1 MSRLIKSLR
10 FENLSFHYE
19 GQEPLLKNINFVFP
33 VFNNTRSGQDKA
45 SHNQTID
52 RRGTASRQAEI
63 VVIHSTPGSGSSS
76 LLQILAGLQ
85 IPTSGSYL
93 INGLPVEKMSFEEF
107 LPFRLRIGYGFG
119 MGGLISNR
127 TLFENLILPLNYH
140 KICSPQEATNRVL
153 TLMDRFELIKYKD
166 LRIAYV
172 SPSHRKITV
181 LIRAVIM
188 EPEVLL
194 LDDPNLRISTEIQQI
209 YAELLR
215 EQINNGKLHTIF
227 IASFDESFFSYFN
240 YTSIY
245 IEGSKIITTPV
256 LVKK

>member
-1 MSRLIKSLR
+1 MSRLIKSLS

-19 GQEPLLKNINFVFP
+19 GQELLLKDINFVFP
-33 VFNNTRSGQDKA
+33 VVNSRRGQDKA
-45 SHNQTID
+45 SHSQMID
-52 RRGTASRQAEI
+52 RRGTASRQAGI
-63 VVIHSTPGSGSSS
+63 VVIRSTPGSGSST

-93 INGLPVEKMSFEEF
+93 INGIPVEKMSFEEF

-127 TLFENLILPLNYH
+127 TLFENLILPLTYH
-140 KICSPQEATNRVL
+140 KLCPQQEAINVVL
-153 TLMDRFELIKYKD
+153 TLMDRFKLMKYKD

-172 SPSHRKITV
+172 SPSHRKITI
-181 LIRAVIM
+181 LIRAIIM
-188 EPEVLL
+188 KPEVLL
-194 LDDPNLRISTEIQQI
+194 LDDPNIRVSTEIQQK

-215 EQINNGKLHTIF
+215 EQINNGRLHTIF
-227 IASFDESFFSYFN
+227 ITSFDESFFSYFN

-245 IEGSKIITTPV
+245 IEGTKIITTTI
-256 LVKK
+256 

>member
-1 MSRLIKSLR
+1 MSRLIKSLG

-33 VFNNTRSGQDKA
+33 VFNSRSSQDKA
-45 SHNQTID
+45 SHSQTIE
-52 RRGTASRQAEI
+52 RRRTASRQAEI
-63 VVIHSTPGSGSSS
+63 VVIRGTLGSGSST

-93 INGLPVEKMSFEEF
+93 INGIPVEKMSFEEF

-119 MGGLISNR
+119 MGGLICNR
-127 TLFENLILPLNYH
+127 TLFENLVLPLNYH
-140 KICSPQEATNRVL
+140 KFCSQQEATDHVL
-153 TLMDRFELIKYKD
+153 TLMDRFDLMKYKD

-188 EPEVLL
+188 KPEVLL
-194 LDDPNLRISTEIQQI
+194 LDDPNIRVSTEIQQM

-215 EQINNGKLHTIF
+215 EQINNGNLHTIF
-227 IASFDESFFSYFN
+227 ITSFDESFFSYFD

-245 IEGSKIITTPV
+245 IEGTKLITMHEF
-256 LVKK
+256 KH